1 MISIAE
7 ARRLAM
13 SFPGTVERAHFD
25 RASFRANDKRIF
37 MTLKEDDQLAVLMLT
52 PEDQS
57 VFIESPDGA
66 VYPVPN
72 KWGLNGATIFNLKK
86 VKTSLFKDAINC
98 AWTSKNSV
106 RSVRSVRNASGG
118 SRKS

>member
-1 MISIAE
+1 MLSVDE
-7 ARRLAM
+7 ARKLAM
-13 SFPGTVERAHFD
+13 SFPGTVKRPHFD

-37 MTLKEDDQLAVLMLT
+37 MTLKEDQQLAVLMLT

-57 VFIESPDGA
+57 VFIKSPDGA

-72 KWGLNGATIFNLKK
+72 KWGLNGATIFNLNK
-86 VKTSLFKDAINC
+86 VKKGLFKDALNC
-98 AWTSKNSV
+98 AFQSKVATST
-106 RSVRSVRNASGG
+106 AG

>member
-1 MISIAE
+1 MISVAE
-7 ARRLAM
+7 ARKLAM
-13 SFPGTVERAHFD
+13 SFSGTVERPHFD

-37 MTLKEDDQLAVLMLT
+37 MTLKEDEQLAVLMLS

-57 VFIESPDGA
+57 VFIKSPDGA

-72 KWGLNGATIFNLKK
+72 KWGQGGATIFNLKK
-86 VKTSLFKDAINC
+86 VKKGLFKDALNC
-98 AWTSKNSV
+98 AFQSKLNPP
-106 RSVRSVRNASGG
+106 SGG

>member
-1 MISIAE
+1 MISVDE
-7 ARRLAM
+7 ARGLAM
-13 SFPGTVERAHFD
+13 SFPGTVERPHFD

-37 MTLKEDDQLAVLMLT
+37 MTMKEDEQFAVLMLT

-57 VFIESPDGA
+57 VFIKSSGGA

-86 VKTSLFKDAINC
+86 VKKSLFKDALNC
-98 AWTSKNSV
+98 AWLSK
-106 RSVRSVRNASGG
+106 
-118 SRKS
+118 KSA

>member
-1 MISIAE
+1 MISVDE
-7 ARRLAM
+7 ARKLAM
-13 SFPGTVERAHFD
+13 AFHGTVERPHFD

-37 MTLKEDDQLAVLMLT
+37 MTLKEDEQYAVLMLT

-57 VFIESPDGA
+57 VFIKSPDGA

-86 VKTSLFKDAINC
+86 VKKSLFKDAMDC
-98 AWTSKNSV
+98 AWKSK
-106 RSVRSVRNASGG
+106 A
-118 SRKS
+118 

>member
-1 MISIAE
+1 MISVDE
-7 ARRLAM
+7 ARKLAM
-13 SFPGTVERAHFD
+13 SFPGTVERPHFD

-37 MTLKEDDQLAVLMLT
+37 MTLKEDEQLAVLMLT

-57 VFIESPDGA
+57 VFIKSPDGA

-86 VKTSLFKDAINC
+86 VKKNLFKDALNC
-98 AWTSKNSV
+98 AWESK
-106 RSVRSVRNASGG
+106 RSV
-118 SRKS
+118 

>member
-1 MISIAE
+1 MISVDE
-7 ARRLAM
+7 ARELAM
-13 SFPGTVERAHFD
+13 SFPGTVERPHFD

-37 MTLKEDDQLAVLMLT
+37 MTLKEDEHLAVLMLT

-57 VFIESPDGA
+57 VFAKSPDGA

-86 VKTSLFKDAINC
+86 VKKSLFKDALTC
-98 AWTSKNSV
+98 AWESKKPS
-106 RSVRSVRNASGG
+106 AG

>member
-1 MISIAE
+1 MISVAE
-7 ARRLAM
+7 VRKLAM
-13 SFPGTVERAHFD
+13 SFPGTAERPHFD

-37 MTLKEDDQLAVLMLT
+37 MTLKEDENYAVMMLT

-57 VFIESPDGA
+57 VFIKSPDGA

-72 KWGLNGATIFNLKK
+72 KWGLQGATIFNLKK
-86 VKTSLFKDAINC
+86 AKKTLFKDALTC
-98 AWTSKNSV
+98 AWNSKLSKPAYRTRRPN
-106 RSVRSVRNASGG
+106 GG